1 MTSLR
6 GARLGSRG
14 LMRSSTV
21 TAAMALML
29 VDAVLGEGS
38 TKEVGILRPLQGT
51 GHLLP
56 PGLTCW
62 RRPPATHT
70 NWPARTQ
77 PKPRAEAWAAES
89 LKSRGEVHLPTLPA
103 DLRTLTGARTPMTE
117 NINDTRPHYK
127 AVMGC
132 REQPHRLWSQQEQ
145 RCDQKSGEI

>member
-1 MTSLR
+1 MSAIADGDGSVSGERLPRPSHPGSPNSQSPLEMMTSLR

-29 VDAVLGEGS
+29 VDAVLEEGS
-38 TKEVGILRPLQGT
+38 TKEVGVLRPHQGT

-62 RRPPATHT
+62 RKPPATHT

-89 LKSRGEVHLPTLPA
+89 F
-103 DLRTLTGARTPMTE
+103 
-117 NINDTRPHYK
+117 
-127 AVMGC
+127 
-132 REQPHRLWSQQEQ
+132 
-145 RCDQKSGEI
+145 